1 VVVDLLAERIV
12 LKKEISSVKELEDY
26 SGEQEHL
33 LDWIERL
40 KHIFTEPTPEVFWIY
55 LLGMYNW
62 MPLFS

>member
-1 VVVDLLAERIV
+1 MVVDLLAEILV

-40 KHIFTEPTPEVFWIY
+40 KHIFTEPTPKY
-55 LLGMYNW
+55 LGHTY
-62 MPLFS
+62 